1 MKKVIQLKE
10 QLVNEFSETLKSS
23 QSFIIF
29 EYIGLD
35 ADESCTLRKKLHD
48 SESKMVVLKNNILNR
63 SLEKAEI
70 SDFGELV
77 GPNAI
82 AYSFTE
88 QIAPLKAVVDAMKDN
103 DCIKI
108 KGSVIDG
115 VFYDATSTIT
125 IAKLPNREGMYSMFL
140 SCLTAPIRNF
150 LYALKAVAD
159 KK

>member
-10 QLVNEFSETLKSS
+10 QLVNDFSEQLKSS
-23 QSFIIF
+23 QSFVVF
-29 EYIGLD
+29 EYIGID
-35 ADESCTLRKKLHD
+35 AEVSSILRRKLHESD
-48 SESKMVVLKNNILNR
+48 SKMVVLKNNILNR
-63 SLEKAEI
+63 SLEKTGMTE
-70 SDFGELV
+70 FGELV

-82 AYSFTE
+82 AFSSTE
-88 QIAPLKAVVDAMKDN
+88 QIAPLKAVVDCMKDN

-115 VFYDATSTIT
+115 VFYDANATIT

>member
-10 QLVNEFSETLKSS
+10 QLVNEFSEQLKST
-23 QSFIIF
+23 QSFIVF

-35 ADESCTLRKKLHD
+35 ADASCTLRRKLHET
-48 SESKMVVLKNNILNR
+48 ESKMAVLKNNILNR
-63 SLEKAEI
+63 SLEKAGITE
-70 SDFGELV
+70 FGELV

-82 AYSFTE
+82 AFSSTE
-88 QIAPLKAVVDAMKDN
+88 QIAPLKAVVECMKDN

-115 VFYDATSTIT
+115 VYYDAESTIT

>member
-10 QLVNEFSETLKSS
+10 QSVNEFSETLKSS
-23 QSFIIF
+23 QSFIVF

-48 SESKMVVLKNNILNR
+48 NSSKMLVLKNNILNR
-63 SLEKAEI
+63 SLEKAGI
-70 SDFGELV
+70 SEFGELV

-82 AYSFTE
+82 AFSSTE
-88 QIAPLKAVVDAMKDN
+88 QIAPLKAVVEMMKDN

-115 VFYDATSTIT
+115 VFYDAASTIT

-150 LYALKAVAD
+150 LYALKAVGD

>member
-1 MKKVIQLKE
+1 MKKVIQIKE
-10 QLVNEFSETLKSS
+10 QQVNEFSETLKSS
-23 QSFIIF
+23 QSFIVF

-35 ADESCTLRKKLHD
+35 ADASCTLRKKLHD
-48 SESKMVVLKNNILNR
+48 SDSKMLVLKNNILNR
-63 SLEKAEI
+63 ALEKAQITE
-70 SDFGELV
+70 FGELV

-82 AYSFTE
+82 AFSSTE
-88 QIAPLKAVVDAMKDN
+88 QIAPLKAVVDSMKEN

-115 VFYDATSTIT
+115 VFYDANNTTT